1 MVKDARVRNA
11 GLIIHTS
18 GLVPIAETSA
28 APRRQITKTHAHLQT
43 SQARKAAIMNKAK
56 QSESLL
62 GLSQS
67 ARDIRLKYEAGEID
81 INERDCQIADL
92 TRPRSF
98 LKWLLGG

>member
-1 MVKDARVRNA
+1 
-11 GLIIHTS
+11 
-18 GLVPIAETSA
+18 
-28 APRRQITKTHAHLQT
+28 
-43 SQARKAAIMNKAK
+43 MNKTK

-81 INERDCQIADL
+81 INERDCRIADL

-98 LKWLLGG
+98 LKRLLGS